1 MSDDKP
7 NMDMNEDVCIVYE
20 EASLATKS
28 QPELIEIVLRMQTEQ
43 NKLQAELDKNFN
55 TLKEIAAQKQ
65 KDESFQKLQAKI
77 RRLQDIG
84 SNNGGTLC
92 GINRVY

>member
-1 MSDDKP
+1 MILSTYLSDNNIYSIQLTKRLPAMSDDKP

-55 TLKEIAAQKQ
+55 TLKEIAA
-65 KDESFQKLQAKI
+65 
-77 RRLQDIG
+77 
-84 SNNGGTLC
+84 
-92 GINRVY
+92 